1 MTSVHV
7 VCQLIEGLEVRELE
21 RWIVERWVLPDGSEG
36 AFVFH
41 EIDIARVRLIVELR
55 RDLAIDDEAMPV
67 VLGLLDQVYALRR
80 RLKGIAATLA
90 GLPPQTRS
98 AIETHLRE
106 AGLDPLT
113 DDETAN

>member
-1 MTSVHV
+1 MTSVRV

-21 RWIVERWVLPDGSEG
+21 RWIGERWVLPEGGEG
-36 AFVFH
+36 AYVFH

-80 RLKGIAATLA
+80 RLKTIADALS

-106 AGLDPLT
+106 VGLDPLT
-113 DDETAN
+113 DDEPAS

>member
-1 MTSVHV
+1 MISVHV
-7 VCQLIEGLEVRELE
+7 VCELIEGLEVRELE

-36 AFVFH
+36 AYVFH
-41 EIDIARVRLIVELR
+41 EIDVARVRLIVELR

-80 RLKGIAATLA
+80 RLKGIASALA
-90 GLPPQTRS
+90 GLPPQTRT

-106 AGLDPLT
+106 AGLDPLA
-113 DDETAN
+113 DDEPAN